1 MTFPNRPLRTGT
13 SAPQETPYL
22 RAAQEWDRRIGDSR
36 AQARN
41 WRLMAFAM
49 AGVTLILAGGL
60 VYEANSSHVEAYFVP
75 IDRAGKP
82 GTVQLAGD
90 TYQPTQAE
98 ISYFLGQWV
107 DQMFAKPVD
116 PVVLKQNI
124 DRAFAFL
131 VGHARVTMTQ
141 WGEQNDPSKDIGHQA
156 ITVNVDSVLQR
167 SPQTYQVDWTQQT
180 YEDGGLVSTDRFTG
194 LFEITIH
201 PPTDQATL
209 LSNPLGLYITDL
221 SWSRES

>member
-22 RAAQEWDRRIGDSR
+22 RAAQEWDRRIGDAR
-36 AQARN
+36 VQARN
-41 WRLMAFAM
+41 WRVMALTM
-49 AGVTLILAGGL
+49 AGVTLVLAGGL
-60 VYEANSSHVEAYFVP
+60 IYEANRSHIEAFFVP
-75 IDRAGKP
+75 IDQAGKP
-82 GTVQLAGD
+82 GTVQLAG
-90 TYQPTQAE
+90 TAYQPTQAE

-107 DQMFAKPVD
+107 NLMFSKPVD

-131 VGHARVTMTQ
+131 VGHSRVTMTQ
-141 WGEQNDPSKDIGHQA
+141 WGQQNDPSKDIGHQA
-156 ITVNVDSVLQR
+156 ITVNVNSVLQR

-180 YEDGGLVSTDRFTG
+180 YEDGGLVSTQRFTG
-194 LFEITIH
+194 LFQITIH
-201 PPTDQATL
+201 PPTNQATL
-209 LSNPLGLYITDL
+209 LTNPLGLYITDL